1 MIKALAVETAV
12 VGVILAATVAAAVP
26 EEPVRHWHFAV
37 LLDGKRI
44 GEHDFSVV
52 RHSDEV
58 DVTIEAH
65 FKVKALFIPLY
76 GYDHED
82 REVWRG
88 GCLARIDSRTDDN
101 GRKSAVHGVLM
112 GNVFEVASLQRQAA
126 LPACVK
132 TFAYWDQSFLTESRL
147 LNSQTGEYQSVNL
160 TRHGLESI
168 RVGGHAIE
176 AQHYSLG
183 TERFGIDLWYSN
195 AGDWVALES
204 KLENGRTLRYES
216 Q

>member
-1 MIKALAVETAV
+1 MIKAVAVETAV
-12 VGVILAATVAAAVP
+12 VAVILAATVAAAVP
-26 EEPVRHWHFAV
+26 AGPTRNWHFAV

-52 RHSDEV
+52 RHSGEV

-76 GYDHED
+76 HYDHED

-101 GRKSAVHGVLM
+101 GKKSAVHGALLD
-112 GNVFEVASLQRQAA
+112 NVFEVASQTRDTA

-147 LNSQTGEYQSVNL
+147 LNSQTGEYQSVHL
-160 TRHGLESI
+160 TRHGLENI
-168 RVGGHAIE
+168 RVAGHAIE
-176 AQHYSLG
+176 AQHYSLIA
-183 TERFGIDLWYSN
+183 EHLGIDLWYSS

-204 KLENGRTLRYES
+204 KLENGRTLRYER